1 LAPLVALLTNIFD
14 LRLDA
19 KRLVWHT
26 RRPVA
31 EIAHNIGIW
40 QQLLVFI
47 NFVAVVSNG
56 FLIAY
61 TSDFGKKVSEE
72 YGEEGRLWLIIV
84 FEHVVF
90 IIMFIVSFCI
100 PDVPRAVK
108 KAKQREKIV
117 VDQVAQ
123 ASTFKALRRDFS
135 FVVKNP
141 SLTKSVG
148 ASLRSLEEEDM
159 L

>member
-1 LAPLVALLTNIFD
+1 
-14 LRLDA
+14 
-19 KRLVWHT
+19 
-26 RRPVA
+26 
-31 EIAHNIGIW
+31 
-40 QQLLVFI
+40 
-47 NFVAVVSNG
+47 VAVVSNG

-108 KAKQREKIV
+108 KAKQRV
-117 VDQVAQ
+117 FLYVDLNISDVIRL
-123 ASTFKALRRDFS
+123 SR
-135 FVVKNP
+135 N
-141 SLTKSVG
+141 
-148 ASLRSLEEEDM
+148 
-159 L
+159 